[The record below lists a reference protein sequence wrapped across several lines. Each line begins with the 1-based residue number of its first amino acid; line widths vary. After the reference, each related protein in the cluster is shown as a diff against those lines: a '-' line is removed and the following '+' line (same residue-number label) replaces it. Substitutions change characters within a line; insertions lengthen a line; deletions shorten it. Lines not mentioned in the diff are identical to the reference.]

1 MSETLSSLP
10 PGITNTDECTK
21 ETCPVTLATIPY
33 VPSLAGNIIFVGI
46 WGVAAALHLGLGIKF
61 RTWTF
66 MVALILGCA
75 LEVMGYIGRVL
86 LNSNPFNEDAF
97 LM

>member
-1 MSETLSSLP
+1 M
-10 PGITNTDECTK
+10 
-21 ETCPVTLATIPY
+21 
-33 VPSLAGNIIFVGI
+33 GI
-46 WGVAAALHLGLGIKF
+46 WGVAAVLHLGLGIKF

-66 MVALILGCA
+66 MVPMVVGCV
-75 LEVMGYIGRVL
+75 LEVLGYLGRVQ